1 MASEI
6 LLASEYH
13 QYRDPED
20 GDYIN
25 SETELFYQ
33 PDTAEFRMDE
43 RESYLYGGGTLRRDS
58 TPILKE
64 DALDFITDCAN
75 DHSSYHGVEMAPDEE
90 MPTTYI
96 SDSKEALEIIDNL
109 RHEVESERSNAE
121 RKVNTMPEQTQ
132 QNQNTQEKAKYA
144 NVKMPAAFLTQHEFT
159 AKDGRTFEKAY
170 VHFPEAPR
178 STASTSATTPA
189 MCSST
194 SA

>member
-1 MASEI
+1 MIHMASEI

-90 MPTTYI
+90 MPTH
-96 SDSKEALEIIDNL
+96 L
-109 RHEVESERSNAE
+109 
-121 RKVNTMPEQTQ
+121 
-132 QNQNTQEKAKYA
+132 
-144 NVKMPAAFLTQHEFT
+144 
-159 AKDGRTFEKAY
+159 G
-170 VHFPEAPR
+170 
-178 STASTSATTPA
+178 
-189 MCSST
+189 
-194 SA
+194 